1 MEKQVAPINMP
12 PAMSREMEVLMESG
26 EYPSGSDVSTDAFQ
40 AFLENKPEK
49 KTLIGTT
56 VPTWAGIPHESIRDC
71 RHRL

>member
-40 AFLENKPEK
+40 VFGKQA
-49 KTLIGTT
+49 
-56 VPTWAGIPHESIRDC
+56 
-71 RHRL
+71 